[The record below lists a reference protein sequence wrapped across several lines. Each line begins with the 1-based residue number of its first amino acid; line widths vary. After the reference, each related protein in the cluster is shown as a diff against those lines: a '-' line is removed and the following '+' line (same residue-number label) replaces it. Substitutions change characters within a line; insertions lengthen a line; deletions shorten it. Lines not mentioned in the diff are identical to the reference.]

1 MISDKNQSFMRNIA
15 NDILCILLIFLDIPE
30 TSRRGT
36 YRQSRIIRAISEPE
50 TPNETVTGTAK
61 SKNGLQGR
69 AIGED
74 RTRQRTASRLPTLT
88 GPGSGNALRASRSAS
103 RSLRAVSASPEKQT
117 PQKRSETLQALST
130 AIPVLIASLAP
141 GLPSPNL

>member
-50 TPNETVTGTAK
+50 TPNETVTGAAK
-61 SKNGLQGR
+61 SKNGLQGER
-69 AIGED
+69 SE
-74 RTRQRTASRLPTLT
+74 RTAPD
-88 GPGSGNALRASRSAS
+88 NEQ
-103 RSLRAVSASPEKQT
+103 RAVC
-117 PQKRSETLQALST
+117 RL
-130 AIPVLIASLAP
+130 
-141 GLPSPNL
+141 